1 MSFKSDLADII
12 KQQFNN
18 VGIRYEDNVDV
29 CGLAA
34 RYLEMLNRRIVPTP
48 RRVHFSE
55 EIHDSL
61 GDLRRKADMEQR
73 EKAADAWGALFLIR
87 HLLTE
92 GKNVI
97 HNVISNCV

>member
-34 RYLEMLNRRIVPTP
+34 RYLEMLNRRIVPTA
-48 RRVHFSE
+48 RRGIFPFCGAKTYRQSNRYCNTFS
-55 EIHDSL
+55 
-61 GDLRRKADMEQR
+61 RR
-73 EKAADAWGALFLIR
+73 
-87 HLLTE
+87 LT
-92 GKNVI
+92 
-97 HNVISNCV
+97 H